1 MASRSTSTDDGDQ
14 KRESNSNTNVC
25 VAEKTEASASASAST
40 LHNSDH
46 DDNPNTKRGH
56 NNNMQSMHTLRQTIG
71 HSMGQLSD
79 VVNDNLITIRYAT
92 LSSILLLGA
101 YSISQTPLFF
111 RYRTLQELPH
121 SIYKRRRVLTCRLFQ
136 VDVTAAA
143 TEEAAPIIL
152 HVRHLSPMGRLLSKQ
167 QLDFG
172 LQHSPSVYTDTDTNT
187 TALGKNKKQLNNRDL
202 IRIQL
207 DGVSQHE
214 QSALLQQ
221 LARDRA
227 LVRCQFIASST
238 AGDDAAAIARLS
250 YWQKRSVWPLDL
262 GSQLVENGLAR
273 LQEDVLQGQKHGSD
287 QLKDKQRDI
296 KYLESLSKLEF
307 QAISKRNGMWSIPQI
322 RASAKDLVEHVEWEI
337 SATWYRKLWRR
348 MTGRQ

>member
-25 VAEKTEASASASAST
+25 VAEKTEASASASASAST

-111 RYRTLQELPH
+111 RYRTLNELPH

-172 LQHSPSVYTDTDTNT
+172 LQHSPSIYTDTDTNT

-262 GSQLVENGLAR
+262 GSHLVENGLAQALKRPLGSSCPLLAYVFTQGR
-273 LQEDVLQGQKHGSD
+273 LSG
-287 QLKDKQRDI
+287 
-296 KYLESLSKLEF
+296 
-307 QAISKRNGMWSIPQI
+307 A
-322 RASAKDLVEHVEWEI
+322 
-337 SATWYRKLWRR
+337 
-348 MTGRQ
+348 

>member
-1 MASRSTSTDDGDQ
+1 MSTTSSTDDDDQ
-14 KRESNSNTNVC
+14 KREGKSIMNVC
-25 VAEKTEASASASAST
+25 VAEKTEASASA

-46 DDNPNTKRGH
+46 DGNT
-56 NNNMQSMHTLRQTIG
+56 NQMQSMHTLRQTIG

-111 RYRTLQELPH
+111 RYRTLNELPH

-172 LQHSPSVYTDTDTNT
+172 LQHSPSIYTDTDTNT